1 MGHKGGLGHTYL
13 LVEPVVS
20 GANRESVRCCPCGHC
35 ALSRCSVD
43 MEALQFSSGA
53 ALVSCRHLGSCF
65 GIVMRRFLYWVGPEF
80 HHGGILIHCVVL
92 CSFILLCGFVSDCS
106 VVLEEKHFVRL

>member
-1 MGHKGGLGHTYL
+1 MHLALHRVSPFTWLKLLFISVVKGQVRIYL

-20 GANRESVRCCPCGHC
+20 GANRESVPSCPCGRS

-65 GIVMRRFLYWVGPEF
+65 GIVMRRLGFR
-80 HHGGILIHCVVL
+80 VL
-92 CSFILLCGFVSDCS
+92 GFGFRV
-106 VVLEEKHFVRL
+106 